1 MREARPFKD
10 KARPLETF
18 ELGMLESCM
27 CFNVR
32 YHVYYGMQKHH
43 AIVAG
48 LFSSQQPLL
57 GEST

>member
-1 MREARPFKD
+1 MQEARPFKD

-48 LFSSQQPLL
+48 AI
-57 GEST
+57 